1 MEYHGNLYILI
12 PLNQRLALTSLWAT
26 GPAGL
31 ELWASELQVQ
41 RSQPLGHATL
51 IVISIKSASGFQ
63 ATNLI
68 VLPYIFLGSASEE
81 EEKEEEEEEEEEK
94 PAAANTHPPLRR
106 ADSEELLR
114 EQFNKGKI

>member
-12 PLNQRLALTSLWAT
+12 PLNQRLALTRLRAT
-26 GPAGL
+26 GPAAL
-31 ELWASELQVQ
+31 ELLASELQVQ